1 MKSILFRVVE
11 PMMFRGAS
19 EFAPTSRGPQAG
31 AWSMPLPPPSTLAG
45 ALATLVLEYTG
56 RNPPVGDP
64 SKWYEEVVD
73 ILGGNPLLRGPFLDK
88 QGNIYLQYKKGIV
101 AFRELLE
108 ILRNGGLCES
118 TERLSKAAKEH
129 TLSYVN
135 AVGITIKDETKTT
148 LTGLIYS
155 AAMVDYSKLGK
166 RVGPGA
172 RILLEVHRTTEPLQ
186 KTLQK
191 PKIIRLGGEGR
202 LIQVLANE
210 AHPLTEQLNTLKQET
225 NTLRLYV
232 ASPMLFEA
240 TPKLLTKEKTK
251 LDNTQSLTH
260 TLKHKLDEQLNMPTL
275 KADSIKIEGTTGIL
289 GGFSLAKPARK
300 PIYATLQPGSIIELT
315 RSAPYTTQEYHE
327 LYTEGLGLFRNIG
340 YGTVI
345 PIPLENAK

>member
-1 MKSILFRVVE
+1 MKSVVFRVVE

-31 AWSMPLPPPSTLAG
+31 AWSKPLPPPSTLAG

-56 RNPPVGDP
+56 RNPPAGDP

-73 ILGGNPLLRGPFLDK
+73 VLGGNPLLRGPFLDK
-88 QGNIYLQYKKGIV
+88 QGNIYLQYNKGIV
-101 AFRELLE
+101 AFGELLE
-108 ILRNGGLCES
+108 ILGNGGLHEA

-135 AVGITIKDETKTT
+135 TVGITIKDETKTT

-155 AAMVDYSKLGK
+155 AAMVDYAKLGK
-166 RVGPGA
+166 HTGPGT
-172 RILLEVHRTTEPLQ
+172 RILLEVHTATEPLH

-202 LIQVLANE
+202 LIQVLGDE
-210 AHPLTEQLNTLKQET
+210 THPLTEQLNTLKQET

-232 ASPMLFEA
+232 ATPTLFEA

-251 LDNTQSLTH
+251 FDNTLYLTH
-260 TLKHKLDEQLNMPTL
+260 TLKHQLEQLNKL
-275 KADSIKIEGTTGIL
+275 KADSIKTVGTIGIL
-289 GGFSLAKPARK
+289 GGFSTAKPARK
-300 PIYATLQPGSIIELT
+300 PIYAALQPGSIIELT
-315 RSAPYTTQEYHE
+315 RSTPYTPEEYRE
-327 LYTEGLGLFRNIG
+327 LYEEGLGLFQNIG
-340 YGTVI
+340 YGTII
-345 PIPLENAK
+345 PIPLENPK